1 MDLDLVRELAQ
12 EADTKIV
19 LFVMDGLGG
28 LPHPETGRTELETAY
43 TPHLDML
50 ARESA
55 CGFTVP
61 VGTGITP
68 GSGPGHLAL
77 FGYDPLVYNIGRG
90 VLEAV
95 GIDFDLQ
102 PSDVAAR
109 GNFCT
114 VDANG
119 RITDRRAG
127 RISTEESTRI
137 VEGLRNIRVDGV
149 QAFVEPVRE
158 HRFVFVLRGKGLSDA
173 VADTDPQREGAEPLP
188 ARASSPEG
196 QATAALVAK
205 WVEGARRYLADPS
218 TGSGL
223 ANMALLRGFAKRP
236 SWPAMPDVFKLR
248 PAAVAHYPMYRG
260 LAKLVGMEALPV
272 GPGLDDSIATLQENW
287 GRFDFFF
294 VHYKYTDTAGEDG
307 DFDRKVAK
315 FAEADTAIKA
325 LIELEPDVL
334 MIAGDHSTPATM
346 AAHSWHPVPF
356 ILRSKNIRAD
366 ECGMFSET
374 ELQRGSLG
382 TFPAKEAL
390 PLAMAH
396 AGRFKKYGA

>member
-1 MDLDLVRELAQ
+1 MDFDLARSLAQ
-12 EADTKIV
+12 ENGTRIV

-43 TPHLDML
+43 TPHLDRI

-61 VGTGITP
+61 VAPGVTP

-77 FGYDPLVYNIGRG
+77 FGYDPLEYNIGRG
-90 VLEAV
+90 ALEAV

-102 PSDVAAR
+102 PTDIAAR

-114 VDANG
+114 VDDKG

-127 RISTEESTRI
+127 RISTDRCAEI
-137 VEGLRNIRVDGV
+137 VTELRKIPLDGA
-149 QAFVEPVRE
+149 QLFVEPVRE
-158 HRFVFVLRGKGLSDA
+158 HRFVFVLRGEDLSEA
-173 VADTDPQREGAEPLP
+173 VSDTDPQAEGAKPLE
-188 ARASSPEG
+188 AIATSPESK
-196 QATAALVAK
+196 ATAGLVNQF
-205 WVEGARRYLADPS
+205 VEASRSVLADKHP
-218 TGSGL
+218 
-223 ANMALLRGFAKRP
+223 ANALLLRGFARRP
-236 SWPAMPDVFKLR
+236 VWPSVPDIFKLR

-260 LAKLVGMEALPV
+260 LAKLVGMEALAV
-272 GPGLDDSIATLQENW
+272 GPNLEDSVATLRENW
-287 GRFDFFF
+287 DRFDFFF

-315 FAEADTAIKA
+315 ISEVDEHINA
-325 LIELEPDVL
+325 LVALDPDVL
-334 MIAGDHSTPATM
+334 MVAGDHSTPAVM
-346 AAHSWHPVPF
+346 AGHSWHPVPF
-356 ILRSKNIRAD
+356 TLRGKNARAD
-366 ECGMFSET
+366 ECDNFGET
-374 ELQRGSLG
+374 ALLQGSLG